1 MPNPVPDPD
10 LVGFSPQQN
19 PECASTGFTFA
30 AIDCRIYRGASG
42 PLRAVL
48 PRRAD
53 LPPVSVVIS
62 MAYVLSVMGA
72 SLYFLLLK

>member
-1 MPNPVPDPD
+1 VPDPD

-19 PECASTGFTFA
+19 PDRTSTGFSFA
-30 AIDCRIYRGASG
+30 VIDCRVYRGASG
-42 PLRAVL
+42 RPQRAVL

-62 MAYVLSVMGA
+62 IAKVLSVMGA
-72 SLYFLLLK
+72 EAYFLLLR